1 MTNTSSIGAIALTRF
16 QVMRQQHNQEQKQSE
31 ANSNN
36 SIELPAAIKN
46 LITGSDFWVTAKTNR
61 YKKLIREGHL
71 RDLLELANIALTK
84 NNPANW
90 FAKVCSVKAWERTL
104 DFLEKL
110 YRVRKK
116 TEAVL
121 SRIGKGV
128 EKLVYK
134 HAWAGKS
141 VERYAV
147 AAQEIGKDR
156 HKLFAWL
163 CQREANA
170 RA

>member
-1 MTNTSSIGAIALTRF
+1 MQRNKNALQTLHHDNLFCKLRSASWALLRVSRTIAEKKAEG
-16 QVMRQQHNQEQKQSE
+16 NG
-31 ANSNN
+31 NN

-46 LITGSDFWVTAKTNR
+46 LITGSDFWVIAKTNR

-104 DFLEKL
+104 DFLKKL
-110 YRVRKK
+110 YLVRKE

-141 VERYAV
+141 VERYAI
-147 AAQEIGKDR
+147 AAQKIGKDR
-156 HKLFAWL
+156 
-163 CQREANA
+163 
-170 RA
+170 